1 MTDLIDDLLE
11 EPAVLWMIGVGL
23 AVWAFLHPAPVE
35 RWARAHLLPP
45 VRGPLLHARALVQ
58 VGDVTP
64 TTTGLALCAAG
75 AITVGLGLLLVA
87 LLQRRLR
94 DQFPIG

>member
-1 MTDLIDDLLE
+1 MADLIDDLLE
-11 EPAVLWMIGVGL
+11 EPVVLWMIGVGL

-45 VRGPLLHARALVQ
+45 VRGPLIRARALTQ
-58 VGDVTP
+58 IGDVTP
-64 TTTGLALCAAG
+64 TTMGLALCAAG
-75 AITVGLGLLLVA
+75 VVTVGLGLLLVT

>member
-23 AVWAFLHPAPVE
+23 AVWALLHPAPVE
-35 RWARAHLLPP
+35 RWTRAHLLPP
-45 VRGPLLHARALVQ
+45 VCGPLLHARPLTQ
-58 VGDVTP
+58 IGHVTP
-64 TTTGLALCAAG
+64 TTAGLALCAAG
-75 AITVGLGLLLVA
+75 AVTVGLGLLLAA

>member
-23 AVWAFLHPAPVE
+23 ALWAFLHPAPVE
-35 RWARAHLLPP
+35 RWARTHLLPP
-45 VRGPLLHARALVQ
+45 VRGPLIHARALTQ
-58 VGDVTP
+58 IRDVTP
-64 TTTGLALCAAG
+64 TTTGLTLCAAG
-75 AITVGLGLLLVA
+75 AVTVGLGLLLVA

-94 DQFPIG
+94 DQFPLG